1 MAKQKRTT
9 KPNSPT
15 AGESPAGP
23 PPSASVGS
31 RTAST
36 LTKTEQ
42 ELLRSAARKRQTGQV
57 LNREETRV
65 LRKYEAE
72 QEEINRWKYYR
83 TIPKKHFVEMSGRQH
98 KSLGDLARNYGF
110 PLDGPI
116 VDLPAFVHF
125 FCTFM
130 AQNGQKLL
138 SDPDGDLENAA
149 DESPMLERLRKEKWR
164 LARLDRRER
173 ENQLLPRAKVHETLA
188 ILAELI
194 RGVGDKLQKN
204 HGAEAARALNETMD
218 SFATHVDSLLKN
230 GRGS

>member
-1 MAKQKRTT
+1 MAKKKPTKRQRKESESKRSSGARPAYSQPVLTDADRRLLQSGYR
-9 KPNSPT
+9 KQQ
-15 AGESPAGP
+15 AGEK
-23 PPSASVGS
+23 PS
-31 RTAST
+31 
-36 LTKTEQ
+36 
-42 ELLRSAARKRQTGQV
+42 
-57 LNREETRV
+57 REELRV
-65 LRKYEAE
+65 IRKYESDR
-72 QEEINRWKYYR
+72 EEAKRWEYYA

-110 PLDGPI
+110 PLDGPT
-116 VDLPAFVHF
+116 VDLPAFVSF

-130 AQNGQKLL
+130 SQNGQKLL
-138 SDPDGDLENAA
+138 SDPDGDLENAG
-149 DESPMLERLRKEKWR
+149 DDSPMLERLRKEKWR

-218 SFATHVDSLLKN
+218 SFATHVESLLKN
-230 GRGS
+230 GRGA